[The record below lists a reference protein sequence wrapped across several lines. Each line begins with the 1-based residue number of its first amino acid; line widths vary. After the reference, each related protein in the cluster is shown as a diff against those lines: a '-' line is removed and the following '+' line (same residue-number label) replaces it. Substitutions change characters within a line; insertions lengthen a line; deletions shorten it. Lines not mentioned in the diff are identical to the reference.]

1 MEKVG
6 RRGRGGRDR
15 SCGSGGL
22 LASEIG
28 GGGWSGEKSLV
39 EREEDRMTEEL
50 TLMRGD
56 ARVNE
61 LRVVVDE
68 SMERSAGGS
77 TGKEDWLKLV
87 RVETGV
93 LDEAPSEAAGGKFT
107 VSWPSRATC
116 ECLQN
121 FLAAVSLVNGET
133 GTGGA
138 SGDAPE
144 PKGAAVTLACWTASQ
159 REDLVSWVSKDTMA
173 PMGVAVLGPTKA
185 EKKMCQCVETIQGA
199 IKEALQK
206 QSSVEDAVLQVRM
219 EKLSKV
225 IEESAEAKNGKAL
238 CVGAAGI
245 AMRLMQLLKGEDP
258 VDSQEN
264 VDDKDCE
271 VLMTPEDVSAMVDKG
286 LLADEFSDCFKRVLI
301 VSKAC
306 TEEGASAVSLA
317 EIVVVFSALMMI
329 LEVVLKIEKK
339 ESQEEDVTKG
349 VLLPD
354 GIPEGV
360 MGSKSQGLGGDAA
373 LQGMSNVREGDWIC
387 AQCGDFQFA
396 RNFRCRR
403 CNAPKPGTSSFSD
416 RGGDRRQGGS
426 YGGSFGGGRPGDWE
440 CPSCGDHQFARNTNC
455 RRCGEPRPSDAG
467 GDSYGGG
474 FGGGRGG
481 GESYGNFGGGGGRG
495 GYRSGG
501 DSYGGSFGGGRGS
514 GFGGGR
520 PGDWECPSCG
530 DHNFARNTNCRRC
543 GESRPSDAGGDS
555 YGGGFDGGDR
565 YGGSSYGNFGGG
577 DRYGGDRGGGYG
589 GGGFG
594 GRRPGDWECSNCGD
608 LQFARNTNCRRCG
621 HPR

>member
-1 MEKVG
+1 MSSQRVHREVKSSEVERCRKDSRGLGEG
-6 RRGRGGRDR
+6 RAPRSRRSGQVVRFGRAACFRYRGR
-15 SCGSGGL
+15 L
-22 LASEIG
+22 
-28 GGGWSGEKSLV
+28 GGWSGEKSLV

-225 IEESAEAKNGKAL
+225 ISRQA
-238 CVGAAGI
+238 C
-245 AMRLMQLLKGEDP
+245 P
-258 VDSQEN
+258 V
-264 VDDKDCE
+264 
-271 VLMTPEDVSAMVDKG
+271 
-286 LLADEFSDCFKRVLI
+286 
-301 VSKAC
+301 
-306 TEEGASAVSLA
+306 
-317 EIVVVFSALMMI
+317 
-329 LEVVLKIEKK
+329 LE
-339 ESQEEDVTKG
+339 
-349 VLLPD
+349 
-354 GIPEGV
+354 
-360 MGSKSQGLGGDAA
+360 
-373 LQGMSNVREGDWIC
+373 
-387 AQCGDFQFA
+387 
-396 RNFRCRR
+396 
-403 CNAPKPGTSSFSD
+403 
-416 RGGDRRQGGS
+416 
-426 YGGSFGGGRPGDWE
+426 SFG
-440 CPSCGDHQFARNTNC
+440 
-455 RRCGEPRPSDAG
+455 
-467 GDSYGGG
+467 
-474 FGGGRGG
+474 
-481 GESYGNFGGGGGRG
+481 
-495 GYRSGG
+495 
-501 DSYGGSFGGGRGS
+501 
-514 GFGGGR
+514 
-520 PGDWECPSCG
+520 
-530 DHNFARNTNCRRC
+530 
-543 GESRPSDAGGDS
+543 
-555 YGGGFDGGDR
+555 
-565 YGGSSYGNFGGG
+565 
-577 DRYGGDRGGGYG
+577 
-589 GGGFG
+589 
-594 GRRPGDWECSNCGD
+594 
-608 LQFARNTNCRRCG
+608 
-621 HPR
+621 

>member
-1 MEKVG
+1 
-6 RRGRGGRDR
+6 
-15 SCGSGGL
+15 
-22 LASEIG
+22 
-28 GGGWSGEKSLV
+28 
-39 EREEDRMTEEL
+39 MTEEL

-87 RVETGV
+87 RAETGV

-121 FLAAVSLVNGET
+121 LLAAVSLVNGET

-286 LLADEFSDCFKRVLI
+286 LLADEFSDCFKRVLT

-360 MGSKSQGLGGDAA
+360 MGSKSQGLGGDAT

-426 YGGSFGGGRPGDWE
+426 YGGSFGGGRGGGFGGGRPGDWE
-440 CPSCGDHQFARNTNC
+440 CPSCGDHNFARNTNC
-455 RRCGEPRPSDAG
+455 RRCGESRPSDAG

-501 DSYGGSFGGGRGS
+501 DSYGGSFGGGRGG